1 MHFMGS
7 STIPMHR
14 ANGWYIIGATQS
26 LLLFLQEV
34 SNSSCQT
41 LMSLYCITYHNST
54 VLQNDKRLSASQ
66 IFRVICQ
73 KILFVFIYVLV
84 TLFLFSP
91 SSCCLNIASFDS
103 NNLFIIF
110 HPHFPCNIF

>member
-14 ANGWYIIGATQS
+14 ANGWYIIGAAQS
-26 LLLFLQEV
+26 LLLLLQEV

-41 LMSLYCITYHNST
+41 LMLLYHVTHHNT
-54 VLQNDKRLSASQ
+54 AELQKDKKLATSQ

-73 KILFVFIYVLV
+73 KFLFIFIHLPV
-84 TLFLFSP
+84 TLLHFFFP
-91 SSCCLNIASFDS
+91 SLLLKYCYLSLKQFV
-103 NNLFIIF
+103 
-110 HPHFPCNIF
+110 HHFPPTFLL